1 MSLIDTRLYSW
12 AECEIRLN
20 GQFLIGVVG
29 VRWDD
34 QQEKE
39 YVFGKG
45 NSPLAIKNGNE
56 RIEGSITLLQSDL
69 ERIQDMAPLGK
80 VTKFI
85 GIDLQVAFANAS
97 GMVVRYSIIGVD
109 FTGAPMDIKQNDK
122 FMQVELPFMALQVV
136 RK

>member
-1 MSLIDTRLYSW
+1 MALIDTRLYSW

-20 GQFLIGVVG
+20 GQFLIGVTG

-39 YVFGKG
+39 YVYGKG

-56 RIEGSITLLQSDL
+56 RVEGSITLLQSDL
-69 ERIQDMAPLGK
+69 ERLKDMAPLGK
-80 VTKFI
+80 MTKFV
-85 GIDLQVAFANAS
+85 GIDLQVAFANIG
-97 GMVVRYSIIGVD
+97 GMVVRYSIIGLG
-109 FTGAPMDIKQNDK
+109 FTSEPMAIAQNDK

-136 RK
+136 RR